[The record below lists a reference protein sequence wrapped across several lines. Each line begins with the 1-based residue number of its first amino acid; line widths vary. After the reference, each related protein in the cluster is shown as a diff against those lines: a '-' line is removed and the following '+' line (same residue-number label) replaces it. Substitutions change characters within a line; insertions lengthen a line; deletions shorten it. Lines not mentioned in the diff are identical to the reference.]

1 MDLDKISVPEL
12 LQRAKVISKQ
22 TEVGVFCQNVIVVR
36 LYLKIKLKLKRHPPK
51 KYLCEKTKKPLM
63 KHFQIK

>member
-51 KYLCEKTKKPLM
+51 KYSCEKNKKAINEA
-63 KHFQIK
+63 FSD